1 MIEEIWKS
9 LDFIGYPDY
18 EVSNFGKVKSLN
30 YKRSGKERILKYGKT
45 KDGYLLVALSK
56 NRNSKTFL
64 VHRLVTLAFIPN
76 PENLPIINHKDENPS
91 NNHVNNLEWCTYTYN
106 INYGNCIKKISE
118 RRKGFRF
125 TEEAIQ
131 KMSDSHKGK
140 KQPIEVIN
148 KIRQKNSKVV
158 LQYSLD
164 GTFIKEWESTIQA
177 SKELK
182 IHHISEC
189 CNGKR
194 KTCGGYLWRY
204 K

>member
-1 MIEEIWKS
+1 
-9 LDFIGYPDY
+9 
-18 EVSNFGKVKSLN
+18 
-30 YKRSGKERILKYGKT
+30 
-45 KDGYLLVALSK
+45 
-56 NRNSKTFL
+56 
-64 VHRLVTLAFIPN
+64 
-76 PENLPIINHKDENPS
+76 
-91 NNHVNNLEWCTYTYN
+91 
-106 INYGNCIKKISE
+106 
-118 RRKGFRF
+118 
-125 TEEAIQ
+125 
-131 KMSDSHKGK
+131 MSDSHKGK